1 MLKILVI
8 FALVLFSGQD
18 VHALTVDTVLAV
30 VNNEIITLSDYTRFL
45 FKMGPEEKARYDPET
60 KGIDKYI
67 LQKMIEEN
75 IILQEARKRGIET
88 TEDEIETTLKELREE
103 SGISNQEFSNIL
115 IEEGLAMNDYK
126 KLIKEN
132 IIALKLIDIEIT
144 SRIIVTDQDIKGYYK
159 ENLPLFLV
167 SNEKRKVHAIFIGI
181 SDNMTI
187 TEMTDLKI
195 RTLKIY
201 EEIIKGE
208 PFEKMVD
215 LYSDEPLRSRSGLL
229 GEFESGGLIPALE
242 AALAALNEGD
252 VSKPVWTT
260 DGVYILK
267 LTKTLRK
274 EYAEMNSVRDTIY
287 SELFERRSRE
297 KFSAWMKTLWEKS
310 SIEIKNL

>member
-1 MLKILVI
+1 MLKILII
-8 FALVLFSGQD
+8 FVMVLFSWHQIQ
-18 VHALTVDTVLAV
+18 ALTVDTVLAV

-45 FKMGPEEKARYDPET
+45 FKMGPEEKIRYDPET

-88 TEDEIETTLKELREE
+88 TENEIETTLKELRKE

-115 IEEGLAMNDYK
+115 IEEGLALNDYK

-132 IIALKLIDIEIT
+132 IIALKLIDLEIT
-144 SRIIVTDQDIKGYYK
+144 SRIIVTDQEIEAYYK
-159 ENLPLFLV
+159 ENLPLFLE
-167 SNEKRKVHAIFIGI
+167 SNEKKKVHAIFIGI
-181 SDNMTI
+181 RDNMTI

-195 RTLKIY
+195 RTLRIY
-201 EEIIKGE
+201 EEIMKGE

-215 LYSDEPLRSRSGLL
+215 LYSDEPLRSRNGLL

-242 AALAALNEGD
+242 ASLTDLKEGD
-252 VSKPVWTT
+252 VSKPVWTN

-267 LTKTLRK
+267 LVKTAKK
-274 EYAEMNSVRDTIY
+274 EYVELNSVKDTIY
-287 SELFERRSRE
+287 SELYERRSRE

-310 SIEIKNL
+310 SIEIKN